1 MKLIAIYLFVHY
13 TISIHSVSASV
24 TRLLKS
30 LHRRLYVQITI
41 RGNETTHPSHEW
53 KKSWVHY
60 IWTHPISKLY
70 WRIKSTGESW
80 IMRTDY
86 ILLYYSVYIYIY
98 YCVPLWHISKILYIY
113 IYIYIKAI
121 RAPLHCCFTS

>member
-1 MKLIAIYLFVHY
+1 MYVKLIAIYLFVHY

-113 IYIYIKAI
+113 IYIKAI